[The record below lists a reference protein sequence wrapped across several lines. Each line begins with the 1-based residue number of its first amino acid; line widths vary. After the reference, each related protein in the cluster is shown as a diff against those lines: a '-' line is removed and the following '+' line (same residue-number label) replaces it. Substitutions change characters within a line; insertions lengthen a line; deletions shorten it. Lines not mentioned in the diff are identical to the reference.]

1 MTKTN
6 KMVVAGLVTAMSL
19 TGIVAIGIGATTNSS
34 GEAGASGLEA
44 GKPKVIT
51 KKKVKTV
58 RTGGG
63 SAAGGSS
70 VPVVATYGGS
80 SSGGGGGGSNAGGSV
95 SQAPRPVQEVDDN
108 DYEEPEYEDHDEDEG
123 HDDD

>member
-19 TGIVAIGIGATTNSS
+19 TGMVAIGIGATTNSS

-58 RTGGG
+58 RAGGG

-70 VPVVATYGGS
+70 VPVSATYGGS
-80 SSGGGGGGSNAGGSV
+80 SSGVRGGSSAGGSV
-95 SQAPRPVQEVDDN
+95 SQAPRPVQEVDDD
-108 DYEEPEYEDHDEDEG
+108 DYDEPDYEDHDEDEG